1 MQQGRDNPSVYQGVN
16 KADGYAQDGMLL
28 SPKQEG
34 DPVSCYNM
42 DEPLG
47 PDAQGNRPTS
57 KGRMLS
63 DSTDTRWFLEQSKKQ
78 RWNAEGWVLGAGEWE
93 EGDFVVNGMGF

>member
-16 KADGYAQDGMLL
+16 KADGYAQDGTLL

-47 PDAQGNRPTS
+47 CSG
-57 KGRMLS
+57 
-63 DSTDTRWFLEQSKKQ
+63 KQ
-78 RWNAEGWVLGAGEWE
+78 AHLKRTN
-93 EGDFVVNGMGF
+93 VVGFH

>member
-16 KADGYAQDGMLL
+16 KAYVGYAQDGRRL

-34 DPVSCYNM
+34 DPVSCYNT

-47 PDAQGNRPTS
+47 HDVKGNRLVS

-63 DSTDTRWFLEQSKKQ
+63 DSNDMRFFLE
-78 RWNAEGWVLGAGEWE
+78 
-93 EGDFVVNGMGF
+93 

>member
-16 KADGYAQDGMLL
+16 KADVGYAQDGMRL

-34 DPVSCYNM
+34 DPVSCYNT

-47 PDAQGNRPTS
+47 YDAKGNRLVS

-63 DSTDTRWFLEQSKKQ
+63 DSNDMRFFSE
-78 RWNAEGWVLGAGEWE
+78 
-93 EGDFVVNGMGF
+93 

>member
-1 MQQGRDNPSVYQGVN
+1 MYTPETRAGLFMQQGRDNPSVYQGVN

-63 DSTDTRWFLEQSKKQ
+63 DSTDTRFFLE
-78 RWNAEGWVLGAGEWE
+78 
-93 EGDFVVNGMGF
+93 